1 MHKSKLKQI
10 SLAVC
15 LALVPV
21 YAFAA
26 GLGKLNV
33 NSGLGEPLKAEIEL
47 LSLSPD
53 ELASLSATVAPEETY
68 AIQGIPR
75 LSIHNNIK
83 VELAKAA
90 DGSPIL
96 KLNSVQPV
104 SDPYLDMLIQ
114 VDWASGRLLR
124 EYTILL
130 DPPEYK
136 STVREAVAEPSSI
149 INKPASVASNNVAI
163 PASQPEANNTPEAK
177 TTAVK
182 PKKTK
187 TPAAKIQA
195 EQNSETIEAMPEET
209 QVTTQR
215 GDSLS
220 AIARDNRVEGISLD
234 QMLVGLFEANKHAFV
249 DGNMNR
255 LKVGQILKVPAKDA
269 LLATGSRQASQ
280 EVKVHSA
287 NWNVYRNSLA
297 ANVAAADSSDQNQ
310 ASQSASGKISTAEDL
325 AAAKKAGP
333 QDVVKLSAGAKLA
346 DKKGATDYDAKVLA
360 LQEEATAKEKALKE
374 AQDRTSALEA
384 QIADMQKLLAL
395 KNQAMA
401 NAQKS
406 AEAQKNPP
414 PAEVKPQQSAPV
426 VAPVPE
432 AKPEP
437 AKPNDTLNTAEPA
450 KVAAAPTPATAPNA
464 APVQA
469 ADAKKPAAKPAATPI
484 AQSDDEELSLLDS
497 ILAGIDLLMLAAA
510 GGVALLVAGW
520 AYMRNKRRRDLDS
533 FERGILT
540 SGGLSANTVFGNT
553 TGSAST
559 SDTSF
564 LTDFAQSA
572 DGSMID
578 TNDVDPIAEAE
589 VYMAYGRDAQAE
601 EILKDAITKEPKRYE
616 LHLKLLEMYAAR
628 KDISAFEA
636 IAGELYT
643 TLGSDNPTWAKV
655 AELGVTVEPDN
666 PLYDLSR
673 LSVMPAAESSPDVAT
688 ESMASSIEKELDW
701 EKGLDLDKELA
712 FTSDF
717 SANEKTDSLEMP
729 SANSAADAGEV
740 ITQFGNV
747 SAELT
752 QEQSLDFKQP
762 VEDAALDSEMALFS
776 STAATTTQEQAL
788 SEAAETQAV
797 SEHDTHAAED
807 NSLNFD
813 FSELG
818 KFSADHAAAS
828 DSEAEV
834 EAIEMTA
841 PEDKPSEGI
850 AFAPALVLPESVAE
864 TPASVH
870 VNTAEDNP
878 FNFNFASSEQA
889 STPASVE
896 LSSVSF
902 EAVDFDFQET
912 ESAETVADE
921 SSAAMAQS
929 LVMPDFSGINLD
941 LSETPSPEDPQ
952 SDEVKAEEI
961 QFDLP
966 AVTDTIEIKAPEEN
980 LEPTEST
987 FDLSSI
993 SLNLS
998 DAPADSVSNEESPT
1012 EAAENPDV
1020 DIKLDLVKVYIDMD
1034 DVEGARDLLD
1044 EVLKEGGPNQRQ
1056 TAEQLLASLR

>member
-15 LALVPV
+15 LAWMPAFV
-21 YAFAA
+21 FAA

-53 ELASLSATVAPEETY
+53 ELASLSATVAPEEAY
-68 AIQGIPR
+68 AVQGIPR

-83 VELAKAA
+83 VELVKAA

-96 KLNSVQPV
+96 KLSSAQPV
-104 SDPYLDMLIQ
+104 TDPYLDMLIQ
-114 VDWASGRLLR
+114 VDWAAGRLLR
-124 EYTILL
+124 EYTLLL

-136 STVREAVAEPSSI
+136 STVREAIAEPSSI
-149 INKPASVASNNVAI
+149 IDKPASVVSNNVAI
-163 PASQPEANNTPEAK
+163 PASQADTDKTSETK

-182 PKKTK
+182 QKKTK
-187 TPAAKIQA
+187 VPAAKIQP
-195 EQNSETIEAMPEET
+195 EQNAETIEATPEEA

-215 GDSLS
+215 GDSLA
-220 AIARDNRVEGISLD
+220 AIARDYSVEGVSLE
-234 QMLVGLFEANKHAFV
+234 QMLIGLFEANKHAFV

-255 LKVGQILKVPAKDA
+255 LKVGQILKVPSKDA
-269 LLATGSRQASQ
+269 LLATDSRQAAQ

-297 ANVAAADSSDQNQ
+297 ANVVAVDSSDRNQ
-310 ASQSASGKISTAEDL
+310 AGQSASGKISTAEDL
-325 AAAKKAGP
+325 AVAKKAGP

-346 DKKGATDYDAKVLA
+346 DNKGVAEYDAKILA
-360 LQEEATAKEKALKE
+360 LQEEATVKEKALKE

-384 QIADMQKLLAL
+384 QIADMQKLLTL

-401 NAQKS
+401 NAEKS
-406 AEAQKNPP
+406 AEAQKSPSP
-414 PAEVKPQQSAPV
+414 TAEVKSQQPAPE

-432 AKPEP
+432 VKPEP
-437 AKPNDTLNTAEPA
+437 VKPSETAKASETAKMTEVPA
-450 KVAAAPTPATAPNA
+450 PVTAPNV

-469 ADAKKPAAKPAATPI
+469 ADAQKSAPKPAVTP
-484 AQSDDEELSLLDS
+484 AQSDAEQLSLLDS
-497 ILAGIDLLMLAAA
+497 IFAAIDLLMLAVA
-510 GGVALLVAGW
+510 GGIALLVAAW
-520 AYMRNKRRRDLDS
+520 AFVRNKRRRDLDS

-564 LTDFAQSA
+564 LTDFAQST

-578 TNDVDPIAEAE
+578 ANDVDPIAEAE

-616 LHLKLLEMYAAR
+616 LHLKLLEMYAGR

-643 TLGSDNPTWAKV
+643 SLGSDHPIWGKV
-655 AELGVTVEPDN
+655 AELGITVEPDN

-673 LSVMPAAESSPDVAT
+673 LSALPAAESSPDVTA
-688 ESMASSIEKELDW
+688 ESMVSSIEKELDW
-701 EKGLDLDKELA
+701 EKGLALDKELA
-712 FTSDF
+712 ATSDF
-717 SANEKTDSLEMP
+717 SGNVKNDSIEIPVP
-729 SANSAADAGEV
+729 SFPADAGEV
-740 ITQFGNV
+740 ITQFGNA

-762 VEDAALDSEMALFS
+762 VEEAVLNSEMAVFS
-776 STAATTTQEQAL
+776 KMAASPTQEQAL
-788 SEAAETQAV
+788 SETTETQV
-797 SEHDTHAAED
+797 GSEDKTTIIED

-818 KFSADHAAAS
+818 KFSTDNPAAS

-834 EAIEMTA
+834 EAIEITA
-841 PEDKPSEGI
+841 PTDSSSDSM
-850 AFAPALVLPESVAE
+850 AFAPALALPESVTEA
-864 TPASVH
+864 PASDQVSS
-870 VNTAEDNP
+870 AENNA
-878 FNFNFASSEQA
+878 FNFNFESAAQA
-889 STPASVE
+889 SALELTEPSNFSFEVVDFEEAEPDGTSADE
-896 LSSVSF
+896 LSDAKSPN
-902 EAVDFDFQET
+902 
-912 ESAETVADE
+912 
-921 SSAAMAQS
+921 

-941 LSETPSPEDPQ
+941 LSDDPATE
-952 SDEVKAEEI
+952 SLESEAVKPDEV

-966 AVTDTIEIKAPEEN
+966 VVVDTIEIKTPVEN
-980 LEPTEST
+980 PKAIESS
-987 FDLSSI
+987 FDLSTI

-998 DAPADSVSNEESPT
+998 DAPADSISSAGLPVESV
-1012 EAAENPDV
+1012 ENPDV
-1020 DIKLDLVKVYIDMD
+1020 DIKLDLVRVYIDMD

-1044 EVLKEGGPNQRQ
+1044 EVMKEGGPNQRQ

>member
-1 MHKSKLKQI
+1 MHKSKLKQV

-15 LALVPV
+15 LAWMPAFV
-21 YAFAA
+21 FAA

-33 NSGLGEPLKAEIEL
+33 NSGLGEPLKAEVEL
-47 LSLSPD
+47 LSLTSE
-53 ELASLSATVAPEETY
+53 ELASLSASVAPEEAY
-68 AIQGIPR
+68 AVQGIPR

-83 VELAKAA
+83 VELVKAA

-96 KLNSVQPV
+96 KLSSAQPV
-104 SDPYLDMLIQ
+104 TDPYLDMLIQ

-136 STVREAVAEPSSI
+136 STVRDAIAEPSSI
-149 INKPASVASNNVAI
+149 INKPASVAASSNVI
-163 PASQPEANNTPEAK
+163 SDSQADTNKTADVKTAEVKHQKKKTSAAK
-177 TTAVK
+177 TQ
-182 PKKTK
+182 PL
-187 TPAAKIQA
+187 
-195 EQNSETIEAMPEET
+195 QNSETIEAT

-215 GDSLS
+215 GDSLA
-220 AIARDNRVEGISLD
+220 AIARDYSVEGVSLE
-234 QMLVGLFEANKHAFV
+234 QMLIGLFEANKHAFV

-255 LKVGQILKVPAKDA
+255 LKVGQILKVPSKDA
-269 LLATGSRQASQ
+269 LLATDSRQAAQ

-297 ANVAAADSSDQNQ
+297 ANVAAVDSSDRNQ
-310 ASQSASGKISTAEDL
+310 AGQSASGKISTAEDL
-325 AAAKKAGP
+325 AVAKKSGP

-346 DKKGATDYDAKVLA
+346 DNKGVAEYDAKILA
-360 LQEEATAKEKALKE
+360 LQEEATVKEKALKE

-406 AEAQKNPP
+406 AEARKIPPP
-414 PAEVKPQQSAPV
+414 PAQSKPPQSASVIDPV
-426 VAPVPE
+426 VE
-432 AKPEP
+432 AKPKSAQPPES
-437 AKPNDTLNTAEPA
+437 A
-450 KVAAAPTPATAPNA
+450 KVLGTSKPANTTSA
-464 APVQA
+464 QTS
-469 ADAKKPAAKPAATPI
+469 DTKKPAVKPAGATI
-484 AQSDDEELSLLDS
+484 TESDDEQLSLLDS
-497 ILAGIDLLMLAAA
+497 IFAGIDLLMLAVA
-510 GGVALLVAGW
+510 GGIALLVAAW
-520 AYMRNKRRRDLDS
+520 AFVRNKRRRDLDS

-616 LHLKLLEMYAAR
+616 LHLKLLEMYAGR

-643 TLGSDNPTWAKV
+643 TLGSDHPIWAKV
-655 AELGVTVEPDN
+655 AELGITVEPDN

-673 LSVMPAAESSPDVAT
+673 LSAMPAGEPSPDVAT

-701 EKGLDLDKELA
+701 DKGLDLDKELA

-717 SANEKTDSLEMP
+717 SASQQADSLEIPP
-729 SANSAADAGEV
+729 STSLADAGQV

-747 SAELT
+747 GAELS

-762 VEDAALDSEMALFS
+762 VEETALNSEMALFPS
-776 STAATTTQEQAL
+776 VMTSPAQEQVIL
-788 SEAAETQAV
+788 ETAEEQAV
-797 SEHDTHAAED
+797 TQHDNISAED

-818 KFSADHAAAS
+818 KFSADNTVTG
-828 DSEAEV
+828 DSEAKV
-834 EAIEMTA
+834 EAMEISA
-841 PEDKPSEGI
+841 PEANNTNSM
-850 AFAPALVLPESVAE
+850 AFAPVLILSESVAE
-864 TPASVH
+864 TPASDEESK
-870 VNTAEDNP
+870 AEDNAL
-878 FNFNFASSEQA
+878 NFNHASAHQA
-889 STPASVE
+889 SAHSITEP
-896 LSSVSF
+896 SSVSF
-902 EAVDFDFQET
+902 KPVNFDFNET
-912 ESAETVADE
+912 QQAETAEDE
-921 SSAAMAQS
+921 SPTAI
-929 LVMPDFSGINLD
+929 LPNPVIPDFSGINLD
-941 LSETPSPEDPQ
+941 LSDDPATE
-952 SDEVKAEEI
+952 SLESEAVKPDEV

-966 AVTDTIEIKAPEEN
+966 VVVDTIEIKTPVEN
-980 LEPTEST
+980 PKAIESS
-987 FDLSSI
+987 FDLSTI

-998 DAPADSVSNEESPT
+998 DAPADSISSAGLPVESV
-1012 EAAENPDV
+1012 ENPDV
-1020 DIKLDLVKVYIDMD
+1020 DIKLDLVRVYIDMD

-1044 EVLKEGGPNQRQ
+1044 EVMKEGGPNQRQ